1 MTDIPITEARD
12 ARFCAIDQLDTL
24 SLLALIN
31 EQDAGVHLA
40 VRRALPAIARAA
52 DAAAAGIS
60 RGGRL
65 IYIGAGT
72 SGRLGV
78 LDAAECP
85 PTFGVSPETVQGHI
99 AGGIG
104 ALTRSVEGAED
115 DADAG
120 AALIERLCVS
130 ALDTVVGISASG
142 GARFVIAAVV
152 RAKRDGAFTV
162 ALTSNEHTKLAA
174 AAEVE
179 IALVTGPEVIAGS
192 TRMKCGTAQKMALNM
207 LSTAVMVGLG
217 HAKGGVMT
225 DMKAVN
231 EKLRLR
237 SVRIVSQ
244 VMGITQECARTAL
257 EACGYDTAAAIRA
270 LEEDKG

>member
-12 ARFCAIDQLDTL
+12 ARFSAIDRLDTL
-24 SLLALIN
+24 TLIALIN
-31 EQDAGVHLA
+31 DEDALVHLA
-40 VRRALPAIARAA
+40 VRRALPAIARVA

-85 PTFGVSPETVQGHI
+85 PTFGVPPETVQGHI
-99 AGGIG
+99 AGGTE

-115 DADAG
+115 DAQAG
-120 AALIERLCVS
+120 AALVGRLRVN
-130 ALDTVVGISASG
+130 ALDTIVGISASG
-142 GARFVIAAVV
+142 GARFVIAAVA
-152 RAKRDGAFTV
+152 RARRNGAFTA

-207 LSTAVMVGLG
+207 LSTAAMVRLG

-231 EKLRLR
+231 EKLRAR

-244 VMGITQECARTAL
+244 VTGAAEGRARAAL
-257 EACGYDTAAAIRA
+257 EACGYDTARAIRA
-270 LEEDKG
+270 LEGEK